1 MGNRKSLRVKIV
13 IRNVPNR
20 GLQPLLARL
29 PTPLIYLFSLD
40 QLLVDRVWEG
50 PQGTELAGALSAHED
65 TVLIHDPPPADGDQ
79 RHAMAAHVL
88 VQVEVSSLHLGA
100 G

>member
-1 MGNRKSLRVKIV
+1 M
-13 IRNVPNR
+13 PNK
-20 GLQPLLARL
+20 GLQPIPTHL
-29 PTPLIYLFSLD
+29 PLPSSYLFSLD
-40 QLLVDRVWEG
+40 QLLVDSVWEG

-65 TVLIHDPPPADGDQ
+65 TILIHDPPPADGDQ
-79 RHAMAAHVL
+79 WHAMAAHVF

>member
-1 MGNRKSLRVKIV
+1 MKCPQQGASTSSCTS
-13 IRNVPNR
+13 
-20 GLQPLLARL
+20 
-29 PTPLIYLFSLD
+29 PTPLLYLFSLD